1 MIRILYIL
9 IFFISID
16 TQSQTLRSKKHSIEI
31 KTELD
36 SMLMDQFSSV
46 LENEVTSIK
55 LVSLEP
61 SCGMYMKWIDS
72 LSLESEEERC
82 YYMTLIDFKTNE
94 IDVERFKTIVEIN
107 SEVVSE
113 LLTAMYQPKSEFE
126 IGACYEP
133 RHGVVFYNN
142 QNELIGYIE
151 ICFECSQ
158 IHVFGKIPFPGQ
170 MAYEDY
176 MRIKKIFARY
186 MNDYMNKK

>member
-1 MIRILYIL
+1 MNRILYIL
-9 IFFISID
+9 IFFISLDIH
-16 TQSQTLRSKKHSIEI
+16 SQTLRSTKHSFEI

-36 SMLMDQFSSV
+36 SILMDQFSSV

-61 SCGMYMKWIDS
+61 VCGMYMKWVDS
-72 LSLESEEERC
+72 LSLESVEERC
-82 YYMTLIDFKTNE
+82 DFKTLIDFKTNE

-107 SEVVSE
+107 SEDVSD
-113 LLTAMYQPKSEFE
+113 LLTAIYQPKTEFE
-126 IGACYEP
+126 VGACYEP
-133 RHGVVFYNN
+133 RHSVVFYNN
-142 QNELIGYIE
+142 QNEIIGYIE

-158 IHVFGKIPFPGQ
+158 IHVFGKVPFPGQ

-176 MRIKKIFARY
+176 MRIKKIFAGY